1 MARAYN
7 VVDADGHILEPLD
20 LWDKYIEPKFRD
32 RAPRIVKGDNG
43 KERLVIEEHMVGDRR
58 IGIGRIGGV
67 GARQGIVAADTL
79 EYKDGKPGGF
89 DPHKRIPDM
98 DADGIDAVFLYPSL
112 GLFSG
117 AIHDPQ
123 LAAAVCRAYNRW
135 LADYCK
141 PYPDRLFGVAMLP
154 LQDVDLAI
162 AEMRFAKKELGF
174 RGGFLRPNPY
184 DGKMINH
191 ADFEPF
197 WAAAEDL
204 DFSIGFH
211 EGASSGMPT
220 VGVDRFEGR
229 GAQHIISHTMEMMLA
244 CLAVIWGGVCEKH
257 PKIRIGFLESGGGW
271 IAPWLDRMDRHFD
284 DQGFNDSGLK
294 TRPSELFRRNCWISF
309 EPVEG
314 SLKVLADYVGP
325 NKIMWATDYPH
336 SDGFFPGAPDM
347 VRERLKGTSAETQRG
362 VLAGGALAFYGMN

>member
-1 MARAYN
+1 
-7 VVDADGHILEPLD
+7 
-20 LWDKYIEPKFRD
+20 
-32 RAPRIVKGDNG
+32 
-43 KERLVIEEHMVGDRR
+43 
-58 IGIGRIGGV
+58 
-67 GARQGIVAADTL
+67 
-79 EYKDGKPGGF
+79 
-89 DPHKRIPDM
+89 
-98 DADGIDAVFLYPSL
+98 
-112 GLFSG
+112 
-117 AIHDPQ
+117 
-123 LAAAVCRAYNRW
+123 
-135 LADYCK
+135 
-141 PYPDRLFGVAMLP
+141 
-154 LQDVDLAI
+154 
-162 AEMRFAKKELGF
+162 
-174 RGGFLRPNPY
+174 LRPNPY
-184 DGKMINH
+184 DGKMISH
-191 ADFEPF
+191 PDFEPF

-257 PKIRIGFLESGGGW
+257 PKIRIAFLESGGGW

-314 SLKVLADYVGP
+314 SLKVLADYIGP

-347 VRERLKGTSAETQRG
+347 VRERLKGTSPATQRG